1 MNILLIFN
9 SATSAKRVEKTIAK
23 FGILST
29 VVHTPKSIS
38 KTGCSH
44 SVRIAESDYKMVCN
58 ILSERDIYILGAYK
72 EMKISGKYAYK
83 ELVL

>member
-1 MNILLIFN
+1 MNILLIFS
-9 SATSAKRVEKTIAK
+9 SATSAKRVEKTLAK

-29 VVHTPKSIS
+29 VVHTPRSIS

-44 SVRIAESDYKMVCN
+44 SVRITESDYKKVCN
-58 ILSERDIYILGAYK
+58 VLSERDIYILGAYK

-83 ELVL
+83 ELML